1 MSDRPGGA
9 VTSGEGNATPM
20 QVTRGSL
27 VVSLQRVLEERQLRR
42 LRRDL
47 LEQIQSK
54 GLRGVI
60 LDATAV
66 ETMDSVDFS
75 ALRRTL
81 EMAALMGAIPIIV
94 GLRPGIVSALVTMDV
109 DIRGLRAAA
118 NLDRGLELLEEL
130 QATPE

>member
-9 VTSGEGNATPM
+9 EGTSDGNATPM

-27 VVSLQRVLEERQLRR
+27 VVSLQRVLEENQLRR
-42 LRRDL
+42 LRHDL
-47 LEQIQSK
+47 LEQIQRK

-60 LDATAV
+60 LDASAV

-75 ALRRTL
+75 TLRRTL

-118 NLDRGLELLEEL
+118 DLDRGLELLEEL